1 MYKQTIK
8 HLGSTSPLI
17 FLSYLCLCAHSFA
30 DNFFYY
36 FVLFFCLFCCLCVF
50 DLRILITPLV
60 SANSSCVKH
69 VLVVWV
75 AWRVSCEKQEPLTL
89 RKHLSSSPFNFF
101 LLFFFAFFLRSC
113 CWFVKF
119 SVSVLC
125 FFCFLFLS
133 SSCVFKILKSALL
146 QFSGV
151 LLLSVLHW
159 AVKKTS
165 S

>member
-8 HLGSTSPLI
+8 HLGSSSPLI

-101 LLFFFAFFLRSC
+101 LLFFL
-113 CWFVKF
+113 
-119 SVSVLC
+119 L
-125 FFCFLFLS
+125 FFCVRVADLLNFLCLC
-133 SSCVFKILKSALL
+133 CVFFVFCFCLRPVSLR
-146 QFSGV
+146 F
-151 LLLSVLHW
+151 
-159 AVKKTS
+159 
-165 S
+165 